1 MDQKLS
7 QLIEELTTSGESQLN
22 AQKMKELK
30 KICKSSEEQLS
41 HAYHLLKTQLAQD
54 HAEIRLS
61 AFQIVDAL
69 FTRSHQFRV
78 LLVSDF
84 QEFLELTLGTDN
96 DHPLPPPREAAQRL
110 KQAAMQAVE
119 GWNEKFGEAYKKLAL
134 GYHFLKHTK
143 KVDFRDVDGRTVAER
158 KREEEKQ
165 KHLDR
170 IHRESAERAKRE
182 MEEMSDEIQSCLTEV
197 ENCFKLL
204 VPLDLGPYIEDKFFA
219 EASGITEGHVPCTL
233 SSDLATSCE
242 SGLPGSQ
249 NEEQPCCSKDLL
261 ASTYHVGSVV
271 GLKALAQTAEQ
282 DPSRDEDEHSGPEE
296 FLRSHGLGSHKYT
309 LDVELPSDGLKVQE
323 NEDNLAVLHAA
334 RDSLKLIQNKFL
346 PTVCS
351 WVQRFTR
358 GGIYSGHLK
367 QAIDL
372 KMELELAL
380 KKYEEL
386 NIQPGKGQRSR
397 GCLGPV
403 RLIMPTFSGKA
414 EIAAL
419 CCQLNGHFPD
429 LSLQTDVN
437 ERHCSEVL
445 GDFACRSWRAREALL
460 VDEVIGGSRTVSGSA
475 QAQTEAL
482 EDSEDE
488 DQDFVEVPEK
498 EGYEPRIPDHLRAE
512 YGLEPK
518 ASLKTLEKGRAVC
531 SLQERTRMRKEEE
544 ASDPTSAAAQLL
556 RLQDSLPSTSPS
568 STRLLLGPKEAQ
580 KQAERARAPIVPF
593 GVDLCYWGQEKL
605 TAGKI
610 LKSDSQH
617 RFWKPSEVEEE
628 VDSAHVSEML
638 HSRHITF
645 AGKFEPVQHQCRAL
659 KPNGRLCERQD
670 RLKCPFHG
678 KIIPRDDKGQPLNPE
693 DRAREQRQQLQQQQ
707 AHPDWQDPEFMKD
720 VEAATGVDL
729 GSSKYGKKGKGK
741 KKKHPNLTDLRE
753 RANTSRARLEKK
765 VFAKAAVQRVVAAMN
780 QMDQKKHE
788 KFANQFNYALN

>member
-1 MDQKLS
+1 MDHKLS

-41 HAYHLLKTQLAQD
+41 HAYHLLKTQLTQD

-61 AFQIVDAL
+61 AFQIVDEL

-96 DHPLPPPREAAQRL
+96 EHPLPPPREAAQRL

-134 GYHFLKHTK
+134 GYHFLKHIK
-143 KVDFRDVDGRTVAER
+143 KVDFRDVNVRSLAER

-165 KHLDR
+165 KHLDK

-182 MEEMSDEIQSCLTEV
+182 MEEMSDEIGYSLTEV

-204 VPLDLGPYIEDKFFA
+204 VPLDFGPYPEDKFFG
-219 EASGITEGHVPCTL
+219 EASGITEGHVPYVL
-233 SSDLATSCE
+233 SPDLATSRE
-242 SGLPGSQ
+242 SGLPLSQ
-249 NEEQPCCSKDLL
+249 NEEQPCCSKDLVDS
-261 ASTYHVGSVV
+261 ADHVGSVV
-271 GLKALAQTAEQ
+271 GLKALALTATQ
-282 DPSRDEDEHSGPEE
+282 DPSRDEDEHSDPEE

-358 GGIYSGHLK
+358 AGIYSEHLK

-372 KMELELAL
+372 KMKLQLAL
-380 KKYEEL
+380 KKCEEL
-386 NIQPGKGQRSR
+386 NIKPEREPRSR
-397 GCLGPV
+397 
-403 RLIMPTFSGKA
+403 
-414 EIAAL
+414 
-419 CCQLNGHFPD
+419 
-429 LSLQTDVN
+429 
-437 ERHCSEVL
+437 
-445 GDFACRSWRAREALL
+445 
-460 VDEVIGGSRTVSGSA
+460 
-475 QAQTEAL
+475 TEAL

-512 YGLEPK
+512 YGLEPG
-518 ASLKTLEKGRAVC
+518 APLKTLEKGTAVC

-556 RLQDSLPSTSPS
+556 RLQECLPSTSS
-568 STRLLLGPKEAQ
+568 SSPGVPLEPEEAQ

-593 GVDLCYWGQEKL
+593 GVDLCYWGQEKQ

-693 DRAREQRQQLQQQQ
+693 DRAREQRQRFQQQQ
-707 AHPDWQDPEFMKD
+707 AHPGWQDPEFMKD

-729 GSSKYGKKGKGK
+729 GSSKYSKKGKGK

>member
-1 MDQKLS
+1 MDHKLS
-7 QLIEELTTSGESQLN
+7 QLIEELTTSGETQLN

-41 HAYHLLKTQLAQD
+41 HAYHLLKTQLTQD

-61 AFQIVDAL
+61 AFQIVDEL

-96 DHPLPPPREAAQRL
+96 EHPLPPPREAAQRL

-134 GYHFLKHTK
+134 GYHFLKHIK
-143 KVDFRDVDGRTVAER
+143 KVDFRDVNARSLAER

-165 KHLDR
+165 KHLDK
-170 IHRESAERAKRE
+170 IHKESAERAKRE
-182 MEEMSDEIQSCLTEV
+182 MEEMSDEIGYSLTEV

-204 VPLDLGPYIEDKFFA
+204 VPLDFGPYPEDKFFA
-219 EASGITEGHVPCTL
+219 EASGITEGHVPCVL
-233 SSDLATSCE
+233 SPDLATSRE
-242 SGLPGSQ
+242 SGLPLSQ
-249 NEEQPCCSKDLL
+249 NEEQPCCSKDLVDS
-261 ASTYHVGSVV
+261 AYHVGSAV
-271 GLKALAQTAEQ
+271 GLKALTLTATQ
-282 DPSRDEDEHSGPEE
+282 DPSRDEDEHCDPEE

-358 GGIYSGHLK
+358 AGIYSEHLK

-372 KMELELAL
+372 KMKLELAL
-380 KKYEEL
+380 KKCEEL
-386 NIQPGKGQRSR
+386 SIKPEREPRSGVSSRSR
-397 GCLGPV
+397 GVG
-403 RLIMPTFSGKA
+403 
-414 EIAAL
+414 
-419 CCQLNGHFPD
+419 
-429 LSLQTDVN
+429 
-437 ERHCSEVL
+437 HCSEIL
-445 GDFACRSWRAREALL
+445 GDFACRSWRASEALL

-512 YGLEPK
+512 YGLEPG
-518 ASLKTLEKGRAVC
+518 APLKTLEKGTAVC

-556 RLQDSLPSTSPS
+556 RLQECLPSTSS
-568 STRLLLGPKEAQ
+568 SSPGVPLGPEEAQ
-580 KQAERARAPIVPF
+580 KQAEWARAPIVPF

-605 TAGKI
+605 MAGKI

-693 DRAREQRQQLQQQQ
+693 DRAREQRQQFQQQQ
-707 AHPDWQDPEFMKD
+707 AHPGWQDPEFMKD

-729 GSSKYGKKGKGK
+729 GSSKYSKKGKGK

>member
-41 HAYHLLKTQLAQD
+41 HAYRLLMTQLTQD

-61 AFQIVDAL
+61 TFQIMDEL
-69 FTRSHQFRV
+69 FTRSHQFRM

-84 QEFLELTLGTDN
+84 QEFLELTLGTDS

-110 KQAAMQAVE
+110 RQAAMQAVE

-143 KVDFRDVDGRTVAER
+143 KVDFRDINVRTVAER

-165 KHLDR
+165 KHLDK
-170 IHRESAERAKRE
+170 IHRESADRAKRE
-182 MEEMSDEIQSCLTEV
+182 MEEMSDEIGCCLTEV
-197 ENCFKLL
+197 ENCFRLL
-204 VPLDLGPYIEDKFFA
+204 VPLDLGPYREDKFFG
-219 EASGITEGHVPCTL
+219 EASDIAEDHAPCAL
-233 SSDLATSCE
+233 SPDLATPRE
-242 SGLPGSQ
+242 SGLSEPQ
-249 NEEQPCCSKDLL
+249 DEEQPCCSKDLV
-261 ASTYHVGSVV
+261 ASAHHVGSVI
-271 GLKALAQTAEQ
+271 GLKALAPTATE
-282 DPSRDEDEHSGPEE
+282 DPSRDEDEYSDPED

-309 LDVELPSDGLKVQE
+309 LDVEVPSDGLKVQE

-358 GGIYSGHLK
+358 AGIYSGHLK

-386 NIQPGKGQRSR
+386 NIEPGRGQRSR
-397 GCLGPV
+397 
-403 RLIMPTFSGKA
+403 
-414 EIAAL
+414 
-419 CCQLNGHFPD
+419 
-429 LSLQTDVN
+429 
-437 ERHCSEVL
+437 
-445 GDFACRSWRAREALL
+445 
-460 VDEVIGGSRTVSGSA
+460 
-475 QAQTEAL
+475 TEAL
-482 EDSEDE
+482 EDSEEE

-518 ASLKTLEKGRAVC
+518 APLKTLEKRTAVC
-531 SLQERTRMRKEEE
+531 NLQERTRIRREEE
-544 ASDPTSAAAQLL
+544 ASDPTSAAAQML
-556 RLQDSLPSTSPS
+556 RLQDCLSSPS
-568 STRLLLGPKEAQ
+568 SSSTRGPLGPEEAQ

-593 GVDLCYWGQEKL
+593 GVDLCYWGQEQL

-617 RFWKPSEVEEE
+617 RFWKPHEVEEE

-645 AGKFEPVQHQCRAL
+645 SGKFEPVQHKCRAL
-659 KPNGRLCERQD
+659 RPDGRLCERQD

-729 GSSKYGKKGKGK
+729 GSSKYSKKGKGK

-753 RANTSRARLEKK
+753 RANTARARLEKK

-788 KFANQFNYALN
+788 KFANQFNYALK

>member
-1 MDQKLS
+1 MDHKLS

-41 HAYHLLKTQLAQD
+41 HTYHLLKTQLTQD

-61 AFQIVDAL
+61 AFQIVDEL

-84 QEFLELTLGTDN
+84 QEFLELTMGTYN
-96 DHPLPPPREAAQRL
+96 EHPLPPPREAAQRL

-134 GYHFLKHTK
+134 GYHFLKHIK
-143 KVDFRDVDGRTVAER
+143 KVDFRDVNARSLAER

-165 KHLDR
+165 KHLDK
-170 IHRESAERAKRE
+170 IHKESAERAKRE
-182 MEEMSDEIQSCLTEV
+182 MEEMSDEIGYSLTEV

-204 VPLDLGPYIEDKFFA
+204 VPLDFGPYPEDKLFG
-219 EASGITEGHVPCTL
+219 EASGITEGHVPCVL
-233 SSDLATSCE
+233 SPDLSTSRESDLLLS
-242 SGLPGSQ
+242 L
-249 NEEQPCCSKDLL
+249 NEEQPCCSKDLVDS
-261 ASTYHVGSVV
+261 AYHVGSVV
-271 GLKALAQTAEQ
+271 GLKALALTATQ
-282 DPSRDEDEHSGPEE
+282 DPSRDEDEHSDPEE

-334 RDSLKLIQNKFL
+334 RDLLKLIQNKFL

-358 GGIYSGHLK
+358 AGIYSEHLK

-372 KMELELAL
+372 KMKLELAL
-380 KKYEEL
+380 KKCEEL
-386 NIQPGKGQRSR
+386 NIKPEREPRSR
-397 GCLGPV
+397 
-403 RLIMPTFSGKA
+403 
-414 EIAAL
+414 
-419 CCQLNGHFPD
+419 
-429 LSLQTDVN
+429 
-437 ERHCSEVL
+437 
-445 GDFACRSWRAREALL
+445 
-460 VDEVIGGSRTVSGSA
+460 
-475 QAQTEAL
+475 TEAL

-512 YGLEPK
+512 YGLEPGGP
-518 ASLKTLEKGRAVC
+518 LKTLEKGTAVC

-556 RLQDSLPSTSPS
+556 RLQECLPSTSS
-568 STRLLLGPKEAQ
+568 SSPWVPLGPEEAQ
-580 KQAERARAPIVPF
+580 KQAERARAPVVPF

-693 DRAREQRQQLQQQQ
+693 DRAREQRQQFQQQQ
-707 AHPDWQDPEFMKD
+707 AHPGWQDPEFMKD

-729 GSSKYGKKGKGK
+729 GSSKYSKKGKGK

-765 VFAKAAVQRVVAAMN
+765 VFAKAAMQRVVAAMN

>member
-41 HAYHLLKTQLAQD
+41 HAYHLLKTQLTQD

-61 AFQIVDAL
+61 AFQIVDEL

-143 KVDFRDVDGRTVAER
+143 KVDFRDVNARTVAER

-165 KHLDR
+165 KHLDK

-182 MEEMSDEIQSCLTEV
+182 MEEMSDEIGYCLTEM

-204 VPLDLGPYIEDKFFA
+204 VPLDFGPYPEDKVFG
-219 EASGITEGHVPCTL
+219 ETSGITECHVPCTL
-233 SSDLATSCE
+233 SPDLANSRE
-242 SGLPGSQ
+242 PDLSGSQ
-249 NEEQPCCSKDLL
+249 NEEQPCCSKDLV
-261 ASTYHVGSVV
+261 APAYHVESVV
-271 GLKALAQTAEQ
+271 GLKALAMR
-282 DPSRDEDEHSGPEE
+282 DSSRDEDEHSDPEE

-358 GGIYSGHLK
+358 AGIYSGHLK

-386 NIQPGKGQRSR
+386 NIKPEGGQRS
-397 GCLGPV
+397 G
-403 RLIMPTFSGKA
+403 
-414 EIAAL
+414 
-419 CCQLNGHFPD
+419 
-429 LSLQTDVN
+429 
-437 ERHCSEVL
+437 
-445 GDFACRSWRAREALL
+445 
-460 VDEVIGGSRTVSGSA
+460 
-475 QAQTEAL
+475 TEAL

-518 ASLKTLEKGRAVC
+518 APLKTLEQGAAVC
-531 SLQERTRMRKEEE
+531 SVQEKTRMRKEEE

-556 RLQDSLPSTSPS
+556 RLQNCLPSTSAS
-568 STRLLLGPKEAQ
+568 STRALLEPEEAQ
-580 KQAERARAPIVPF
+580 KQAERAQAPIVPF
-593 GVDLCYWGQEKL
+593 GVDLCYWGQERL

-659 KPNGRLCERQD
+659 KPNGKLCERQD

-693 DRAREQRQQLQQQQ
+693 DRALEQRQKLQQQQ

-720 VEAATGVDL
+720 VEAAVGVDL
-729 GSSKYGKKGKGK
+729 GSSRYSKKGKGK

-753 RANTSRARLEKK
+753 RANTTRARLEKK
-765 VFAKAAVQRVVAAMN
+765 IFAKAAVQRVVAAMN

>member
-1 MDQKLS
+1 MDHKLS
-7 QLIEELTTSGESQLN
+7 QLIEELTTSGETQLN

-41 HAYHLLKTQLAQD
+41 HAYHLLKTQLTQD

-61 AFQIVDAL
+61 AFQIVDEL

-96 DHPLPPPREAAQRL
+96 EHPLPPPREAAQRL

-134 GYHFLKHTK
+134 GYHFLKHIK
-143 KVDFRDVDGRTVAER
+143 KVDFRDVNARSLAER

-165 KHLDR
+165 KHLDK
-170 IHRESAERAKRE
+170 IHKESAERAKRE
-182 MEEMSDEIQSCLTEV
+182 MEEMSDEIGYSLTEV

-204 VPLDLGPYIEDKFFA
+204 VPLDFGPYPEDKFFA
-219 EASGITEGHVPCTL
+219 EASGITEGHVPCVL
-233 SSDLATSCE
+233 SPDLATSR
-242 SGLPGSQ
+242 S
-249 NEEQPCCSKDLL
+249 
-261 ASTYHVGSVV
+261 AV
-271 GLKALAQTAEQ
+271 GLKALALTATQ
-282 DPSRDEDEHSGPEE
+282 DLSRDEDEHSDPEE

-358 GGIYSGHLK
+358 AGIYSEHLK

-372 KMELELAL
+372 KMKLELAL
-380 KKYEEL
+380 KKCEEL
-386 NIQPGKGQRSR
+386 SIKPEREPRSR
-397 GCLGPV
+397 
-403 RLIMPTFSGKA
+403 
-414 EIAAL
+414 
-419 CCQLNGHFPD
+419 
-429 LSLQTDVN
+429 
-437 ERHCSEVL
+437 
-445 GDFACRSWRAREALL
+445 
-460 VDEVIGGSRTVSGSA
+460 
-475 QAQTEAL
+475 TEAL

-512 YGLEPK
+512 YGLEPG
-518 ASLKTLEKGRAVC
+518 APLKTLEKGTAVC

-556 RLQDSLPSTSPS
+556 RLQECLPSTSS
-568 STRLLLGPKEAQ
+568 SSPGVPLGPEEAQ

-693 DRAREQRQQLQQQQ
+693 DRAREQRQRFQQQQ
-707 AHPDWQDPEFMKD
+707 AHPGWQDPEFMKD

-729 GSSKYGKKGKGK
+729 GSSKYSKKGKGK

>member
-1 MDQKLS
+1 MGSTETGQEWP
-7 QLIEELTTSGESQLN
+7 QLVFRPR
-22 AQKMKELK
+22 
-30 KICKSSEEQLS
+30 SSEEQLS
-41 HAYHLLKTQLAQD
+41 HAYHLLKTQLTQD

-61 AFQIVDAL
+61 AFQIVDEL

-96 DHPLPPPREAAQRL
+96 EHPLPPPREAAQRL

-134 GYHFLKHTK
+134 GYHFLKHIK
-143 KVDFRDVDGRTVAER
+143 KVDFRDVNARSLAER

-165 KHLDR
+165 KHLDK
-170 IHRESAERAKRE
+170 IHKESAERAKRE
-182 MEEMSDEIQSCLTEV
+182 MEEMSAEIGYSLTEV

-204 VPLDLGPYIEDKFFA
+204 VPLDFGPYPEDKFFA
-219 EASGITEGHVPCTL
+219 EASGITEGHVPCVL
-233 SSDLATSCE
+233 SPDQATSRE
-242 SGLPGSQ
+242 SGLPLSQ
-249 NEEQPCCSKDLL
+249 NEEQPCCSKDLVDS
-261 ASTYHVGSVV
+261 AYHVGSAV
-271 GLKALAQTAEQ
+271 GLKALALTATQ
-282 DPSRDEDEHSGPEE
+282 DLSRDEDEHSDPEE

-358 GGIYSGHLK
+358 AGIYSEHLK

-372 KMELELAL
+372 KMKLELAL
-380 KKYEEL
+380 KKCEEL
-386 NIQPGKGQRSR
+386 SIKPEREPKSR
-397 GCLGPV
+397 
-403 RLIMPTFSGKA
+403 
-414 EIAAL
+414 
-419 CCQLNGHFPD
+419 
-429 LSLQTDVN
+429 
-437 ERHCSEVL
+437 
-445 GDFACRSWRAREALL
+445 
-460 VDEVIGGSRTVSGSA
+460 
-475 QAQTEAL
+475 TEAL

-512 YGLEPK
+512 YGLEPG
-518 ASLKTLEKGRAVC
+518 APLKTLEKGTAVC

-556 RLQDSLPSTSPS
+556 RLQECLPSTSS
-568 STRLLLGPKEAQ
+568 SSPGVPLGPEEAQ

-693 DRAREQRQQLQQQQ
+693 DRAREQRQRFQQQQ
-707 AHPDWQDPEFMKD
+707 AHPGWQDPEFMKD

-729 GSSKYGKKGKGK
+729 GSSKYSKKGKGK

>member
-30 KICKSSEEQLS
+30 KICKVLEVQLRTSHKLVRSSEEQLS
-41 HAYHLLKTQLAQD
+41 HAYRLLMTQLTQE

-61 AFQIVDAL
+61 AFQIVDEL

-84 QEFLELTLGTDN
+84 QEFLELTLGTDS
-96 DHPLPPPREAAQRL
+96 DRPLPPPREAAQRL
-110 KQAAMQAVE
+110 RQAAMQAVE

-143 KVDFRDVDGRTVAER
+143 KVDFRDINVRTVAER

-165 KHLDR
+165 KHLDK
-170 IHRESAERAKRE
+170 IHRESADRAKRE
-182 MEEMSDEIQSCLTEV
+182 MEEMSDEIGCCLTEV

-204 VPLDLGPYIEDKFFA
+204 VPLDFVPYPDDKFFG
-219 EASGITEGHVPCTL
+219 EASGITEGHAPCTL
-233 SSDLATSCE
+233 SPDLATPHE
-242 SGLPGSQ
+242 SGLSGPQDG
-249 NEEQPCCSKDLL
+249 EQPCCSKDLL
-261 ASTYHVGSVV
+261 TPAYHGGSVI
-271 GLKALAQTAEQ
+271 GLKSLAQTATE
-282 DPSRDEDEHSGPEE
+282 DPSRDEDELSDPED

-309 LDVELPSDGLKVQE
+309 LDVEVPSDGLKVQE
-323 NEDNLAVLHAA
+323 SEDNLAVLHAA

-358 GGIYSGHLK
+358 AGTYSGHLK

-372 KMELELAL
+372 KMQLELAL

-386 NIQPGKGQRSR
+386 NIEPGRGQKSR
-397 GCLGPV
+397 
-403 RLIMPTFSGKA
+403 
-414 EIAAL
+414 
-419 CCQLNGHFPD
+419 
-429 LSLQTDVN
+429 
-437 ERHCSEVL
+437 
-445 GDFACRSWRAREALL
+445 
-460 VDEVIGGSRTVSGSA
+460 
-475 QAQTEAL
+475 TEAL

-498 EGYEPRIPDHLRAE
+498 EGYEPRIPDHLRVE
-512 YGLEPK
+512 YGAGAKGPTED
-518 ASLKTLEKGRAVC
+518 SGERYSSMQCTGEGQDEKGRGGLRSHLC
-531 SLQERTRMRKEEE
+531 SC
-544 ASDPTSAAAQLL
+544 SDVAAPGLL
-556 RLQDSLPSTSPS
+556 VIFLP
-568 STRLLLGPKEAQ
+568 LLYQRALPGPEEAQ
-580 KQAERARAPIVPF
+580 KQAERARAPVVPF
-593 GVDLCYWGQEKL
+593 GVDLCYWGQEQL

-645 AGKFEPVQHQCRAL
+645 SGKFEPVQHTCRAPR
-659 KPNGRLCERQD
+659 PNGRLCERQD

-678 KIIPRDDKGQPLNPE
+678 KIIPRDDRGQPLNPE

-707 AHPDWQDPEFMKD
+707 AHPAMKPTRVTPGWCQTSFETIKLCSDWQDPEFMKD

-729 GSSKYGKKGKGK
+729 GSSRYSKKGKGK

-753 RANTSRARLEKK
+753 RANTARARLEKK

-788 KFANQFNYALN
+788 KFANQFNYALK

>member
-41 HAYHLLKTQLAQD
+41 HAYRLLMTQLTQD

-61 AFQIVDAL
+61 AFQIVDEL

-110 KQAAMQAVE
+110 RQAAMQAVE

-143 KVDFRDVDGRTVAER
+143 KVDFRDINVRTLAER

-165 KHLDR
+165 KHLDK
-170 IHRESAERAKRE
+170 IHRESADRAKRE
-182 MEEMSDEIQSCLTEV
+182 MEEMSDEIGCCLTEV
-197 ENCFKLL
+197 ENCFRLL
-204 VPLDLGPYIEDKFFA
+204 VPLDLGPYREDKFFG
-219 EASGITEGHVPCTL
+219 EASGIAEDHAPCAW
-233 SSDLATSCE
+233 SPDLATPRG
-242 SGLPGSQ
+242 SGLSGPQ
-249 NEEQPCCSKDLL
+249 DEEQPCCSKDLV
-261 ASTYHVGSVV
+261 ASAHHAGSAV
-271 GLKALAQTAEQ
+271 GLKAPAPAATE
-282 DPSRDEDEHSGPEE
+282 DPCRDEDRHSEHSDPED

-346 PTVCS
+346 PAVCS

-358 GGIYSGHLK
+358 AGIYSGHLK

-386 NIQPGKGQRSR
+386 NIEPGRGQRSR
-397 GCLGPV
+397 
-403 RLIMPTFSGKA
+403 
-414 EIAAL
+414 
-419 CCQLNGHFPD
+419 
-429 LSLQTDVN
+429 
-437 ERHCSEVL
+437 
-445 GDFACRSWRAREALL
+445 
-460 VDEVIGGSRTVSGSA
+460 
-475 QAQTEAL
+475 TEAL
-482 EDSEDE
+482 EDSEEE

-518 ASLKTLEKGRAVC
+518 APLKTLEKHTAVC
-531 SLQERTRMRKEEE
+531 SVQERTRRRREEE
-544 ASDPTSAAAQLL
+544 ASDPTSAAAQML
-556 RLQDSLPSTSPS
+556 RLQDCLSSPS
-568 STRLLLGPKEAQ
+568 SSSTRGPLGPEEAQ
-580 KQAERARAPIVPF
+580 KQAERARAPMVPF
-593 GVDLCYWGQEKL
+593 GVDLCYWGQEQL

-610 LKSDSQH
+610 LNSLACAVSPSYSQ
-617 RFWKPSEVEEE
+617 
-628 VDSAHVSEML
+628 D
-638 HSRHITF
+638 
-645 AGKFEPVQHQCRAL
+645 
-659 KPNGRLCERQD
+659 
-670 RLKCPFHG
+670 
-678 KIIPRDDKGQPLNPE
+678 
-693 DRAREQRQQLQQQQ
+693 
-707 AHPDWQDPEFMKD
+707 
-720 VEAATGVDL
+720 
-729 GSSKYGKKGKGK
+729 
-741 KKKHPNLTDLRE
+741 
-753 RANTSRARLEKK
+753 
-765 VFAKAAVQRVVAAMN
+765 
-780 QMDQKKHE
+780 
-788 KFANQFNYALN
+788 

>member
-1 MDQKLS
+1 MQPACEDMDHKLS

-41 HAYHLLKTQLAQD
+41 HTYHLLKTQLTQD

-61 AFQIVDAL
+61 AFQIVDEL

-96 DHPLPPPREAAQRL
+96 EHPLPPPREAAQRL

-134 GYHFLKHTK
+134 GYHFLKHIK
-143 KVDFRDVDGRTVAER
+143 KVDFRDVNARSLAER

-165 KHLDR
+165 KHLDK

-182 MEEMSDEIQSCLTEV
+182 MEEMSDEIGYSLTEV

-204 VPLDLGPYIEDKFFA
+204 VPLDFGPYPEDKFFG
-219 EASGITEGHVPCTL
+219 EASGITEGHVPGVL
-233 SSDLATSCE
+233 SPDLATSRE
-242 SGLPGSQ
+242 SGLPLSQ
-249 NEEQPCCSKDLL
+249 NEEQPCCSKDLVDS
-261 ASTYHVGSVV
+261 AYHVGSVV
-271 GLKALAQTAEQ
+271 DLKALALTATQ
-282 DPSRDEDEHSGPEE
+282 DPSRDEDEHSDPEE

-358 GGIYSGHLK
+358 AGIYSEHLK

-372 KMELELAL
+372 KVKLELAL
-380 KKYEEL
+380 KKCEEL
-386 NIQPGKGQRSR
+386 NIKPEGEPRSR
-397 GCLGPV
+397 
-403 RLIMPTFSGKA
+403 
-414 EIAAL
+414 
-419 CCQLNGHFPD
+419 
-429 LSLQTDVN
+429 
-437 ERHCSEVL
+437 
-445 GDFACRSWRAREALL
+445 
-460 VDEVIGGSRTVSGSA
+460 
-475 QAQTEAL
+475 TEAL

-512 YGLEPK
+512 YGLEPG
-518 ASLKTLEKGRAVC
+518 APLKTLEKGTAVC

-556 RLQDSLPSTSPS
+556 RLQECLPSTSS
-568 STRLLLGPKEAQ
+568 SSPGVPLRPEEAQ

-693 DRAREQRQQLQQQQ
+693 DRAREQRQQFQQQQ
-707 AHPDWQDPEFMKD
+707 AHPGWQDPEFMKD

-729 GSSKYGKKGKGK
+729 GSSKYNKKGKGK
-741 KKKHPNLTDLRE
+741 KKKYPNLTDLRE

>member
-41 HAYHLLKTQLAQD
+41 HAYRLLMTQLTQD

-61 AFQIVDAL
+61 TFQIMDEL
-69 FTRSHQFRV
+69 FTRSHQFRM

-84 QEFLELTLGTDN
+84 QEFLELTLGTDS

-110 KQAAMQAVE
+110 RQAAMQAVE

-143 KVDFRDVDGRTVAER
+143 KVDFRDINVRTVAER

-165 KHLDR
+165 KHLDKV
-170 IHRESAERAKRE
+170 HRESADRAKRE
-182 MEEMSDEIQSCLTEV
+182 MEEMSDEIGCCLTEV
-197 ENCFKLL
+197 ENCFRLL
-204 VPLDLGPYIEDKFFA
+204 VPLDLGPYREDKFFG
-219 EASGITEGHVPCTL
+219 EASGIAEDHAPCAL
-233 SSDLATSCE
+233 SPDLATPRE
-242 SGLPGSQ
+242 SGLSEPQ
-249 NEEQPCCSKDLL
+249 DEEQPCCSKDLV
-261 ASTYHVGSVV
+261 ASAHRVGSVI
-271 GLKALAQTAEQ
+271 GLKALAPTATE
-282 DPSRDEDEHSGPEE
+282 DPSRDEDEHSDPED
-296 FLRSHGLGSHKYT
+296 FLRNHGLGSHKYT
-309 LDVELPSDGLKVQE
+309 LDVEVPSDGLKVQE

-358 GGIYSGHLK
+358 AGIYSGHLK

-386 NIQPGKGQRSR
+386 NIEPGRGQRSR
-397 GCLGPV
+397 
-403 RLIMPTFSGKA
+403 
-414 EIAAL
+414 
-419 CCQLNGHFPD
+419 
-429 LSLQTDVN
+429 
-437 ERHCSEVL
+437 
-445 GDFACRSWRAREALL
+445 
-460 VDEVIGGSRTVSGSA
+460 
-475 QAQTEAL
+475 TEAL
-482 EDSEDE
+482 EDSEEE

-518 ASLKTLEKGRAVC
+518 APLKTLEKHTAVC
-531 SLQERTRMRKEEE
+531 NLQERTRIRREEE
-544 ASDPTSAAAQLL
+544 ASDPTSAAAQML
-556 RLQDSLPSTSPS
+556 RLQDCLSSPS
-568 STRLLLGPKEAQ
+568 SSSIREPLGPEEAQ

-593 GVDLCYWGQEKL
+593 GVDLCYWGQEQL

-617 RFWKPSEVEEE
+617 RFWKPHEVEEE

-645 AGKFEPVQHQCRAL
+645 SGKFEPVQHKCRAL
-659 KPNGRLCERQD
+659 RPNGRLCERQD

-729 GSSKYGKKGKGK
+729 GSSKYSKKGKGK

-753 RANTSRARLEKK
+753 RANTARARLEKK

-788 KFANQFNYALN
+788 KFANQFNYALK

>member
-41 HAYHLLKTQLAQD
+41 HAYHLLKTQLTQD

-61 AFQIVDAL
+61 AFQIVDEL

-143 KVDFRDVDGRTVAER
+143 KVDFQDVNARTVAER

-165 KHLDR
+165 KHLDK

-182 MEEMSDEIQSCLTEV
+182 MEEMSDEIRCCLTEV

-204 VPLDLGPYIEDKFFA
+204 VPLDLGPYPEDKFFG
-219 EASGITEGHVPCTL
+219 E
-233 SSDLATSCE
+233 ATSHE
-242 SGLPGSQ
+242 SDLPGSQ
-249 NEEQPCCSKDLL
+249 NEEQPCCSKDLV
-261 ASTYHVGSVV
+261 ASTYHVESVV
-271 GLKALAQTAEQ
+271 GLKALAQSSMQ
-282 DPSRDEDEHSGPEE
+282 DPSRDEDEHSDPEE

-309 LDVELPSDGLKVQE
+309 LDVELPSDGLKVLE

-334 RDSLKLIQNKFL
+334 RDSLRLIQIKFL
-346 PTVCS
+346 PAVCS

-358 GGIYSGHLK
+358 AGIYSEHLK

-386 NIQPGKGQRSR
+386 NIKPERGQRSR
-397 GCLGPV
+397 
-403 RLIMPTFSGKA
+403 
-414 EIAAL
+414 
-419 CCQLNGHFPD
+419 
-429 LSLQTDVN
+429 
-437 ERHCSEVL
+437 
-445 GDFACRSWRAREALL
+445 
-460 VDEVIGGSRTVSGSA
+460 
-475 QAQTEAL
+475 TEAL

-518 ASLKTLEKGRAVC
+518 APLKTLEKGPAVC

-556 RLQDSLPSTSPS
+556 RLQDCLPSNSPS
-568 STRLLLGPKEAQ
+568 SMRVFLGPEEAQ
-580 KQAERARAPIVPF
+580 KQAEWARAPIVPF

-605 TAGKI
+605 TSGKI

-617 RFWKPSEVEEE
+617 RFWKPSEIEEE
-628 VDSAHVSEML
+628 VDSAQVSEML

-659 KPNGRLCERQD
+659 RPNGKLCERQD

-693 DRAREQRQQLQQQQ
+693 DRAREQRQQLQRQQ

-729 GSSKYGKKGKGK
+729 GSSKYSKKGKGK

-753 RANTSRARLEKK
+753 HANTTRARLEKK
-765 VFAKAAVQRVVAAMN
+765 IFAKAAVQRVVAAMN

>member
-41 HAYHLLKTQLAQD
+41 HAYHLLKTQLTQD

-96 DHPLPPPREAAQRL
+96 DNPLPPPREAAQRL

-143 KVDFRDVDGRTVAER
+143 KVDFRDVDARTVAER

-182 MEEMSDEIQSCLTEV
+182 MEEMSDEIRSCLTEV

-204 VPLDLGPYIEDKFFA
+204 VPLDLGPYPEDKFFA

-233 SSDLATSCE
+233 SPDFATSCE

-249 NEEQPCCSKDLL
+249 NEEQPCCSKDLV
-261 ASTYHVGSVV
+261 ASAYHVGSVV
-271 GLKALAQTAEQ
+271 SLKTLAQTAEE
-282 DPSRDEDEHSGPEE
+282 DPSRDEDEHSDPEE

-358 GGIYSGHLK
+358 AGIYSGHLK

-386 NIQPGKGQRSR
+386 NIQPEKGQRSR
-397 GCLGPV
+397 TG
-403 RLIMPTFSGKA
+403 
-414 EIAAL
+414 
-419 CCQLNGHFPD
+419 
-429 LSLQTDVN
+429 
-437 ERHCSEVL
+437 
-445 GDFACRSWRAREALL
+445 
-460 VDEVIGGSRTVSGSA
+460 
-475 QAQTEAL
+475 AL

-488 DQDFVEVPEK
+488 DQDFVDVPEK

-518 ASLKTLEKGRAVC
+518 ASLKTLEKGTAVC

-556 RLQDSLPSTSPS
+556 RLQDCLPSTSPS
-568 STRLLLGPKEAQ
+568 SARLLLGPEEAQ

-729 GSSKYGKKGKGK
+729 GSSRYSKKGKGK

>member
-1 MDQKLS
+1 MDHKLS
-7 QLIEELTTSGESQLN
+7 QLIEELTTSGETQLN

-41 HAYHLLKTQLAQD
+41 HAYHLLKTQLTQD

-61 AFQIVDAL
+61 AFQIVDEL

-96 DHPLPPPREAAQRL
+96 EHPLPPPREAAQRL

-134 GYHFLKHTK
+134 GYHFLKHIK
-143 KVDFRDVDGRTVAER
+143 KVDFRDVNARSLAER

-165 KHLDR
+165 KHLDK
-170 IHRESAERAKRE
+170 IHKESAERAKRE
-182 MEEMSDEIQSCLTEV
+182 MEEMSDEIGYSLTEV

-204 VPLDLGPYIEDKFFA
+204 VPLDFGPYPEDKFFA
-219 EASGITEGHVPCTL
+219 EASGITEGHVPCVL
-233 SSDLATSCE
+233 SPDLATSRE
-242 SGLPGSQ
+242 SGLPLSQ
-249 NEEQPCCSKDLL
+249 NEEQPCCSKDLVDS
-261 ASTYHVGSVV
+261 AYHVRSAV
-271 GLKALAQTAEQ
+271 GLKALALTATQ
-282 DPSRDEDEHSGPEE
+282 DLSRDEDEHSDPEE

-358 GGIYSGHLK
+358 AGIYSEHLK

-372 KMELELAL
+372 KMKLELAL
-380 KKYEEL
+380 KKCEEL
-386 NIQPGKGQRSR
+386 SIKPEREPRSR
-397 GCLGPV
+397 
-403 RLIMPTFSGKA
+403 
-414 EIAAL
+414 
-419 CCQLNGHFPD
+419 
-429 LSLQTDVN
+429 
-437 ERHCSEVL
+437 
-445 GDFACRSWRAREALL
+445 
-460 VDEVIGGSRTVSGSA
+460 
-475 QAQTEAL
+475 TEAL

-512 YGLEPK
+512 YGLEPGAPLK
-518 ASLKTLEKGRAVC
+518 ALEKGTAVC

-556 RLQDSLPSTSPS
+556 RLQECLPSTSS
-568 STRLLLGPKEAQ
+568 SSAGVPLGPEEAQ

-693 DRAREQRQQLQQQQ
+693 DRAREQRQRFQQQQ
-707 AHPDWQDPEFMKD
+707 AHPGWQDPEFMKD

-729 GSSKYGKKGKGK
+729 GSSKYSKKGKGK

>member
-1 MDQKLS
+1 MDHKLS
-7 QLIEELTTSGESQLN
+7 QLIEELTTSGETQLN

-41 HAYHLLKTQLAQD
+41 HAYHLLKTQLTQD

-61 AFQIVDAL
+61 AFQIVDEL

-96 DHPLPPPREAAQRL
+96 EHPLPPPREAAQRL

-134 GYHFLKHTK
+134 GYHFLKHIK
-143 KVDFRDVDGRTVAER
+143 KVDFRDVNARSLAER

-165 KHLDR
+165 KHLDK
-170 IHRESAERAKRE
+170 IHKESAERAKRE
-182 MEEMSDEIQSCLTEV
+182 MEEMSAEIGYSLTEV

-204 VPLDLGPYIEDKFFA
+204 VPLDFGPYPEDKFFA
-219 EASGITEGHVPCTL
+219 EASGITEGHVPCVL
-233 SSDLATSCE
+233 SPDQATSRE
-242 SGLPGSQ
+242 SGLPLSQ
-249 NEEQPCCSKDLL
+249 NEEQPCCSKDLVDS
-261 ASTYHVGSVV
+261 AYHVGSAV
-271 GLKALAQTAEQ
+271 GLKALALTATQ
-282 DPSRDEDEHSGPEE
+282 DLSRDEDEHSDPEE

-358 GGIYSGHLK
+358 AGIYSEHLK

-372 KMELELAL
+372 KMKLELAL
-380 KKYEEL
+380 KKCEEL
-386 NIQPGKGQRSR
+386 SIKPEREPKSR
-397 GCLGPV
+397 
-403 RLIMPTFSGKA
+403 
-414 EIAAL
+414 
-419 CCQLNGHFPD
+419 
-429 LSLQTDVN
+429 
-437 ERHCSEVL
+437 
-445 GDFACRSWRAREALL
+445 
-460 VDEVIGGSRTVSGSA
+460 
-475 QAQTEAL
+475 TEAL

-512 YGLEPK
+512 YGLEPG
-518 ASLKTLEKGRAVC
+518 APLKTLEKGTAVC

-556 RLQDSLPSTSPS
+556 RLQECLPSTSS
-568 STRLLLGPKEAQ
+568 SSPGVPLGPEEAQ

-693 DRAREQRQQLQQQQ
+693 DRAREQRQRFQQQQ
-707 AHPDWQDPEFMKD
+707 AHPGWQDPEFMKD

-729 GSSKYGKKGKGK
+729 GSSKYSKKGKGK